1 MSGLKGTNWSAN
13 SLFLWNFSKKKKMS
27 LKTHILN
34 RNEVTDGQGSVQSRQ
49 SSLVSKAKYPRHPAP
64 WPALQ
69 SQCFSLRNSQGEILR
84 NFHRYKSMKKL
95 AAQQN
100 ALSLASYVMM
110 VITMMLVYKYRKTMR
125 KYIPQSL
132 HSEVF
137 VGSGVKKD
145 FHFP

>member
-1 MSGLKGTNWSAN
+1 
-13 SLFLWNFSKKKKMS
+13 
-27 LKTHILN
+27 
-34 RNEVTDGQGSVQSRQ
+34 
-49 SSLVSKAKYPRHPAP
+49 
-64 WPALQ
+64 
-69 SQCFSLRNSQGEILR
+69 
-84 NFHRYKSMKKL
+84 MKKL

-145 FHFP
+145 FHFPWIPASRMFVYLLLVCRFYELQMIF